1 MYYIYNNTDYLLSIT
16 DVHYLF
22 DNASATTSSVGIT
35 QIFKL
40 APKSWGVTRGCASD
54 EVEKSI
60 SGGMLRSLISKG
72 HVKVCDRYEYETQV
86 RKAQSEKVEIDL
98 GIKGDNAQVNHSFG
112 FLPKAIKSSRLSS
125 LLVSDGEEEEVV
137 EEPVY
142 ENVGDVNRDNDRL
155 TALENKFDKMCG
167 ILEQLVN
174 KETKPKKKKGKK

>member
-1 MYYIYNNTDYLLSIT
+1 MLSIT

-22 DNASATTSSVGIT
+22 DNASASTASVGIT

-40 APKSWGVTRGCASD
+40 APKSWGVTRGCAQD
-54 EVEKSI
+54 EVEKSV
-60 SGGMLRSLISKG
+60 SGGMLHSLLSKG
-72 HVKVCDRYEYETQV
+72 HVKICDRYEYENEIRKTQTE
-86 RKAQSEKVEIDL
+86 RVEVDL

-112 FLPKAIKSSRLSS
+112 FLPKAVKKTTLLNS

>member
-60 SGGMLRSLISKG
+60 SGGMLRSLVSKG
-72 HVKVCDRYEYETQV
+72 HVKVCDRYEYETQI
-86 RKAQSEKVEIDL
+86 RKSQSEKVEIDL

-125 LLVSDGEEEEVV
+125 LLVSGEEEEEVA
-137 EEPVY
+137 EEPTY